1 MSEPP
6 AEKLA
11 LNIVDPR
18 VLPAGEDGSGAGRK
32 TLVDRVMGRGAAG
45 TVGKLSDAKER
56 YALVVALIITWTF
69 AFSAIL
75 ILVGLYAILSHHSPD
90 AEALLVKA
98 GVPALKEVGTFL
110 SSVFGPLLAFVLGY
124 YFGERKSK
132 EA

>member
-11 LNIVDPR
+11 LDIVDPR
-18 VLPAGEDGSGAGRK
+18 VVPAGEDGSGAGRK
-32 TLVDRVMGRGAAG
+32 NLVDRVMG

-69 AFSAIL
+69 AVSAIL
-75 ILVGLYAILSHHSPD
+75 ILVGLYLILSHHSPD

-124 YFGERKSK
+124 YFGEKKSK
-132 EA
+132 ET